1 MTANRT
7 DTGAPLDPVLWER
20 VERAFLALEHVPADE
35 RDAAIASHAAGDASL
50 ARILRRMLG
59 AAEHAPA
66 RIGDAIARAADAVAA
81 IAPGSWIGRRVG
93 SYVVLREI
101 GRGGMGLVFEA
112 ARADA
117 AFDKRVALKV
127 APDWRGGDDS
137 AARFRAERQI
147 LAGLEHP
154 NIARLLDGGTEDG
167 VPYFAMELVDGEPIT
182 AYCNRHGLDLDARLR
197 LFIDVCLAVEYAHDH
212 LVVHRDIKP
221 ANILVTAGG
230 VPKLLD
236 FGIAKVLGGRAA
248 DATLTAV
255 TAWTPAYVSPEQVRG
270 WPITVRTDV
279 YSLGLVLYELVCESR
294 ARSTETTA
302 DASLVA
308 ALSEAALDAPSAR
321 LRAAGR
327 RDLARRVAGDIDT
340 ITLTAVSHAPD
351 ERYRSVAELRDD
363 ITRVLT
369 NRPIRARMA
378 SPLHR
383 ARKFVARHAVAVTA
397 VAIAATLAV
406 AGLVSAL
413 NEGRKADRRFQQVRA
428 LANTFVTD
436 VHDRIAMLPGSTE
449 ARHAIVQTALTYLE
463 SLRADVGTDAAL
475 AVELASAY
483 EKVGSAQGLPTGPNL
498 GNTEGALASYD
509 TGIALLQ
516 PFASQE
522 NAARQTVSLLN
533 LRGVVRRARGD
544 VDGAI
549 ADLDEGVAIGRRLL
563 AARPDDIATMDVLG
577 SIVADRG
584 RAAFERRDF
593 GAAERDGTDA
603 MALAERLV
611 AAAPQNSLHRN
622 SLAAAH
628 LAVGT
633 AQLGAGRLTDAATHY
648 RESTTIREALVHE
661 HPDNAAYRRALAIG
675 YGTLG
680 DVLGYRPDNLGDT
693 DGAVTAFT
701 KAAALIEQARAED
714 PKDRRA
720 LYDLANVHVR
730 LGRVYANAQPARMDD
745 ALSALERATSNVDSL
760 LAEDPEVLTYRY
772 LRFVV
777 LRDKGY
783 ALARIGRRTAAITA
797 LEDAA
802 KVGAALRGGPND
814 ATVAD
819 AMTVIATRLDELRLA
834 R

>member
-1 MTANRT
+1 MSETPT
-7 DTGAPLDPVLWER
+7 
-20 VERAFLALEHVPADE
+20 H
-35 RDAAIASHAAGDASL
+35 ISHYE
-50 ARILRRMLG
+50 I
-59 AAEHAPA
+59 
-66 RIGDAIARAADAVAA
+66 
-81 IAPGSWIGRRVG
+81 RRVLG
-93 SYVVLREI
+93 E
-101 GRGGMGLVFEA
+101 GGMGTVYLA
-112 ARADA
+112 TDTLLR
-117 AFDKRVALKV
+117 RPVALKV
-127 APDWRGGDDS
+127 LRADTEDQRE
-137 AARFRAERQI
+137 RFRREARIVARLQ
-147 LAGLEHP
+147 HP
-154 NIARLLDGGTEDG
+154 NIVAIYTVGEHEQQ
-167 VPYFAMELVDGEPIT
+167 PFIAMEYIEGEPLSEGIRRR
-182 AYCNRHGLDLDARLR
+182 APWNLQRKLLMAADLCAGLA
-197 LFIDVCLAVEYAHDH
+197 FAHRAG
-212 LVVHRDIKP
+212 VIHRDVKP
-221 ANILVTAGG
+221 SNLIVSSGSGT
-230 VPKLLD
+230 VRLLD
-236 FGIAKVLGGRAA
+236 FGIARGGG
-248 DATLTAV
+248 DIGATMGLTMQGNIV
-255 TAWTPAYVSPEQVRG
+255 GTLNYMSPEQ
-270 WPITVRTDV
+270 ITGQDLDHRSDIFAV
-279 YSLGLVLYELVCESR
+279 GLVLYELVCESR